1 MMISPTYGKITE
13 EKAVKI
19 LYEYYQ
25 KNKDFG
31 SDFYLTIGTDS
42 QNFSD
47 TKVVVVMAMHCIGH
61 GGIYFYEVSHV
72 NKIEN
77 VKQKL
82 NMETSLSL
90 EMANKIMEII
100 ESNDKYSEMF
110 LNSNFAIHV
119 DAGHSEKGKTK
130 EVIPEIVGW
139 IKACGYECVVKPD
152 SYAASSIANRISK

>member
-1 MMISPTYGKITE
+1 MISPTYGKVN
-13 EKAVKI
+13 EKQAVEI
-19 LYEYYQ
+19 LNNYYQ
-25 KNKDFG
+25 KNKSFG
-31 SDFYLTIGTDS
+31 SDFFLTIGTDS

-47 TKVVVVMAMHCIGH
+47 TKVVIVIAMRCVGH
-61 GGIYFYEVSHV
+61 GGIYFYEVLHID
-72 NKIEN
+72 KIQN

-82 NMETSLSL
+82 NMETGLSL
-90 EMANKIMEII
+90 ETANKIMDII
-100 ESNDKYSEMF
+100 ESDDKYSDMY

-119 DAGHSEKGKTK
+119 DAGRSEKGKTK